1 MAPARMLKH
10 FSANPEAPHHDTGMG
25 PLVQAPTTTP
35 LSYPVARLRG
45 VDPSP
50 ETDSSD
56 SPQA

>member
-1 MAPARMLKH
+1 MAPARMPKH
-10 FSANPEAPHHDTGMG
+10 FSANPEALHHDIGMG

-35 LSYPVARLRG
+35 LSYLAARLQG

-56 SPQA
+56 LPRA